1 MCGSCV
7 RRKTLK
13 PAKVGGVAGGAKY
26 IVQGILYKFCL
37 DPLVSKKVG
46 SLLKTFSHSA
56 DACH

>member
-46 SLLKTFSHSA
+46 SLRKAF
-56 DACH
+56 